1 MADKIKIIKDTM
13 ESYPEAGAGN
23 CLKAIRYDYTNME
36 FIFFD
41 EEEEKSHK
49 VDMPML
55 EKGLD
60 IFVKI
65 VEDGKYFNCGRAPN
79 LLSKGYVLDGQ
90 DADALVQCAI
100 FGDIIYG

>member
-1 MADKIKIIKDTM
+1 MTNKIQIIKDTM

-23 CLKAIRYDYTNME
+23 CLKAIRCDYTNME

-55 EKGLD
+55 EK
-60 IFVKI
+60 
-65 VEDGKYFNCGRAPN
+65 
-79 LLSKGYVLDGQ
+79 
-90 DADALVQCAI
+90 ALAI
-100 FGDIIYG
+100 KVPKWVWEHFEYTSSW